1 MSNDSEILILASA
14 SKSRATVLRQAGIPF
29 EQKPAN
35 VDEARIKRDH
45 LKLKKTP
52 HEAAAAL
59 ALAKARKV
67 AEKAPGRLVL
77 GADQILACDG
87 VWFDKPADLAEAR
100 TQLYAL
106 RGRGHELI
114 TAACVVCDKRVLW
127 DHVETATLKI
137 RAFGSPFLDAYLALE
152 KNKVLS
158 SVGAY
163 RLEGPGAQLFERI
176 EGDHFTILGLPL
188 MALLRFLRFQG
199 VLEV

>member
-1 MSNDSEILILASA
+1 VSDDADILILASA
-14 SKSRATVLRQAGIPF
+14 SKSRATILRQAGIPF

-45 LKLKKTP
+45 HKLKKTP

-67 AEKAPGRLVL
+67 AEKSPGRLVL

-87 VWFDKPADLAEAR
+87 VWFDKPADRAEAR

-106 RGRGHELI
+106 RGRSHELI
-114 TAACVVCDKRVLW
+114 TAACVVRDKRVLW
-127 DHVETATLKI
+127 EHVETATLAI
-137 RAFGSPFLDAYLALE
+137 RAFGSPFLDAYLEME

-188 MALLRFLRFQG
+188 LALLRFLRFQG